1 MDAGNPRGGNRP
13 GVEAALQARGA
24 SPAIQIERPSSDWAF
39 VLIFQH
45 SKFTLVEILSHLL
58 AAHPGLEAPGPPG
71 RGESS
76 TGMSLECLLP
86 APFPPQAINRCLLE
100 IRCRPGSHALALGAD
115 VGNIPSKY
123 PTPGLSTADILAA
136 RLARCIRRPDK
147 LSPQY
152 LEHVPCELQPELPLE
167 SPIPSPPHPTRR

>member
-24 SPAIQIERPSSDWAF
+24 SPAIQIERPSSNWAF

-45 SKFTLVEILSHLL
+45 SKFTSVEILSHLL

-71 RGESS
+71 RGVSS

-100 IRCRPGSHALALGAD
+100 ICCRPGSHHAPPGSRCGQRPFQ
-115 VGNIPSKY
+115 VPHTRSQHGRY
-123 PTPGLSTADILAA
+123 P
-136 RLARCIRRPDK
+136 C
-147 LSPQY
+147 
-152 LEHVPCELQPELPLE
+152 
-167 SPIPSPPHPTRR
+167 SPPSTLHSPTGQAQPTISGRPGARAL